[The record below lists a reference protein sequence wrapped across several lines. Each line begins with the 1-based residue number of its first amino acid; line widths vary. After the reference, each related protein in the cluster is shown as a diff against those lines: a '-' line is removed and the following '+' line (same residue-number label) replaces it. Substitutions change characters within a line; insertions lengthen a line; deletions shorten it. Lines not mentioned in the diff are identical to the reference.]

1 MRSFLNIYLLLLS
14 IEITLRWCTK
24 PTHQR
29 HLCAEVEVLG
39 GRVLVDTWKE
49 VTSIDQSMGKYYER
63 IYGQY
68 NERKNFV
75 TTPPSK

>member
-1 MRSFLNIYLLLLS
+1 
-14 IEITLRWCTK
+14 
-24 PTHQR
+24 
-29 HLCAEVEVLG
+29 VEVLG

-49 VTSIDQSMGKYYER
+49 VTSIDQSMGKYYEC